1 MELGKRLKAARLEA
15 GLSQRQ
21 LCGEVITR
29 NMLSQIENGAA
40 RPSMDTLLYLADRL
54 GKPME
59 LAQFEAMP
67 EDLQQAYL
75 RRLRQRGGSEATV
88 GRMLGISPR
97 RLQQLLRQ
105 HRVRLD
111 RPDPEAWASFLDG

>member
-1 MELGKRLKAARLEA
+1 MREIPIYRVGVQSGSSLLRKAYREAEIMELGKRLKAARLEA

-54 GKPME
+54 GKPV
-59 LAQFEAMP
+59 
-67 EDLQQAYL
+67 AY
-75 RRLRQRGGSEATV
+75 
-88 GRMLGISPR
+88 
-97 RLQQLLRQ
+97 
-105 HRVRLD
+105 
-111 RPDPEAWASFLDG
+111 FLDEDPVVTPNRGIMERARQDRKSVV